1 MQVLAILTAVFV
13 GLAAAQQP
21 AFRFSPYG
29 NGDTTCDADNLI
41 SPTTSIPGT
50 GDVSSCVQLASGTS
64 SLQYSLLEGS
74 QAGCTVSLWTNNACN
89 GPVISSY
96 VDFTPPPPKMN
107 SRVANMHV
115 FFSQHRPRCWRDRLR
130 AARRWWLGECEGYLP
145 LKGRKPWLKFWGG
158 IFMATGL
165 P

>member
-1 MQVLAILTAVFV
+1 MQVLATLTILA

-41 SPTTSIPGT
+41 SPTASIPGT

-64 SLQYSLLEGS
+64 SLQYSLLDGS

-96 VDFTPPPPKMN
+96 VFIYLLPKKKLN
-107 SRVANMHV
+107 TTFANMRHV
-115 FFSQHRPRCWRDRLR
+115 SIVP
-130 AARRWWLGECEGYLP
+130 AVGETACVP
-145 LKGRKPWLKFWGG
+145 PVGG
-158 IFMATGL
+158 GWESVRVTC